1 MKEPSRYGNGNPTYD
16 PLLHNVGGPISRRR
30 TEQVR
35 ASLSMQQGIARQVEI
50 LRLRIPPDA
59 FDLEAWIAD
68 MARARGYADIDDAE
82 QALGLPERR
91 MLARTLP
98 PDADRNAGSDPLRTA
113 LLLARTGTG
122 RYFPD
127 GDRLFTRRR
136 LERHL
141 RLTDI
146 NTNAF
151 YGMD

>member
-1 MKEPSRYGNGNPTYD
+1 MKEPSRHDSGSPVHT
-16 PLLHNVGGPISRRR
+16 LLHNVGGPISRRR
-30 TEQVR
+30 SEQVR

-50 LRLRIPPDA
+50 LKLQIPPDTE
-59 FDLEAWIAD
+59 DLEAWVETLAH
-68 MARARGYADIDDAE
+68 ARGYADLDEAE
-82 QALGLPERR
+82 RALSLPPRR

-98 PDADRNAGSDPLRTA
+98 PEADRNAGRDPLRTA
-113 LLLARTGTG
+113 LVLARTGTG

-151 YGMD
+151 YDLD